1 MDAIDERFAVYTV
14 VVLICSA
21 IATVTGVGAAAATLG
36 IMAAGVEFAYWVGGV
51 MEDLGPNGASS

>member
-21 IATVTGVGAAAATLG
+21 IATVTGVGAAATLG

-51 MEDLGPNGASS
+51 MDDLGPNGASS